1 VRTSIT
7 KIVTFDAAHSLP
19 EHRGKCAGVHGH
31 GYRLEVT
38 VGGTVHAAGPATG
51 MVMDFSDLDDAID
64 RLVIGPLDHTYL
76 NDVLEVVP
84 TAEGIAGWAF
94 STLRAAGLSVLRV
107 RLWETPTS
115 FADVTE

>member
-1 VRTSIT
+1 MKMSIT

-38 VGGTVHAAGPATG
+38 VGGAIHTAGPASG
-51 MVMDFSDLDDAID
+51 MVMDFGDLDDAIE
-64 RLVIGPLDHTYL
+64 RLVVDPLDHTYL
-76 NDVLEVVP
+76 NDVLDVVP

-94 STLRAAGLSVLRV
+94 TTLRETGLPVQRV

-115 FADVTE
+115 YADVTE